1 MREEK
6 DFLGKMMV
14 PDDALYGIHALRA
27 AQNFPVGL
35 PFHEEWYR
43 ALGQVKKA
51 CYQCIM
57 AFHGAA
63 VARYPEKRLPAGT
76 EDISVFT
83 FLDEAASEV
92 ADGKHFDHFIVPAV
106 QGGAGTSANM
116 NMNEILS
123 NLALK
128 KKGYPPGSYHIIDP
142 AVHAN
147 LFQSTNDVVPT
158 ALKVAVLQLL
168 EKLEQS
174 INSLRSQMER
184 LETSHRNDLRIAF
197 TQMQQAL
204 PSSYGALF
212 GAYSDALSRDWWRVS
227 KCFERIKV
235 VNLGGG
241 ATGSGMA
248 IPRFYI
254 MEVVSYLQRL
264 TNLPVTRSE
273 NHADTTQN
281 LDALVE
287 VHAILKAHAVN
298 MEKMASDMRLLSA
311 GLTESSDISLPEQ
324 QAGSSIMPG
333 KVNPVIPE
341 FVISVSHKV
350 YSNDMLIS
358 GLCGQ
363 ACLDLNAYLPV
374 IGHALIDSLKLLTG
388 AAESLRSNL
397 LDNLVVHTQ
406 GAAEKLLKST
416 SITTALIPYIDYQ
429 NATRLALYMK
439 EHGCDVVTANDA
451 LKLVDHKKLTELLQP
466 RNLLK
471 LGYSLKDLS

>member
-6 DFLGKMMV
+6 DFLGKMIV

-27 AQNFPVGL
+27 AQNFPVSL

-43 ALGQVKKA
+43 AMGQVKKA
-51 CYQCIM
+51 CYQCIV
-57 AFHGAA
+57 AFHTAA
-63 VARYPEKRLPAGT
+63 VARYPGKRLPAGM

-92 ADGKHFDHFIVPAV
+92 ADGKHHDHFIVPAI

-116 NMNEILS
+116 NMNEILC

-128 KKGYPPGSYHIIDP
+128 KKGHPPGSYQFIDP
-142 AVHAN
+142 SIHAN

-158 ALKVAVLQLL
+158 ALKVAVMRLL

-174 INSLRSQMER
+174 VNLLRSQMER
-184 LETSHRNDLRIAF
+184 LETSHRSDLRIAY

-204 PSSYGALF
+204 PSSYGTLF
-212 GAYSDALSRDWWRVS
+212 GAYSDALSRDWWRIS

-248 IPRFYI
+248 IPRFFI

-287 VHAILKAHAVN
+287 VHAILKANAVN
-298 MEKMASDMRLLSA
+298 LEKIASDMRLLSA
-311 GLTESSDISLPEQ
+311 GLIGSPDISLPGK

-333 KVNPVIPE
+333 KVNPVVPE
-341 FVISVSHKV
+341 FVISASHKV
-350 YSNDMLIS
+350 YSNDVLIS

-363 ACLDLNAYLPV
+363 AALDLNAYLPV

-388 AAESLRSNL
+388 AAESLGSNL
-397 LDNLVVHTQ
+397 LDNLVVHTKD
-406 GAAEKLLKST
+406 AAGKLLKST

-439 EHGCDVVTANDA
+439 EHGCDVVTANNA
-451 LKLVDHKKLTELLQP
+451 MKLVDHNKLTELLQP